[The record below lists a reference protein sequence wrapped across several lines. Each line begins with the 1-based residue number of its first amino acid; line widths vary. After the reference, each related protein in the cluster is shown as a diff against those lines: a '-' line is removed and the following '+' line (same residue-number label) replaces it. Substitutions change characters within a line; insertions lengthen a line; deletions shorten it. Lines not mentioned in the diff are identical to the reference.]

1 MNFRITTLILLLM
14 AFSFTGFSQ
23 TNSIED
29 VTSVSLNNVGA
40 IQGENGVAG
49 YYMFYETDKI
59 DKKTRAYSLQILD
72 NNLEEV
78 ARKKIRG
85 KPNTDL
91 VEAAFNGKNIMLK
104 FYDSKENQYK
114 FKSYDMNG
122 VRAKGATRKLSK
134 KEYRAPLYFQGK
146 KGDNHGNALFA
157 IPDKGFV
164 QYASVKNEKW
174 GYIIDFI
181 GGEQRWKYKSSKKSD
196 VIEFAQYVTADSS
209 ILINTLA
216 KFKNGFA
223 KGWET
228 SILAIDVNT
237 GDKIFETEL
246 DNDIAV
252 SILNGFLDQ
261 DKKEILLFGVYFDQ
275 GDKVTKAKSKGLYVV
290 SYDMEGNLKK
300 KKTISWAEDASELIK
315 MNKNG
320 KMEGGKYITFHDI
333 VRTADGKIIAVGEQ
347 FKKAA
352 NTGGIVGNLLVGVIA
367 GGLGATNTSPAFNLS
382 ELQIDDMMTFQL
394 SEDLELEDIT
404 IIEKEKSSASVPGA
418 GWESPQLMAY
428 LANSMGAFDYSF
440 TQKNE
445 DNSVVSFGYM
455 NWDRRPGEKNGYT
468 FGSIT
473 HADGT
478 QTTDEIKLSGSAD
491 RVRVIPAQE
500 GNVLVI
506 EYFRKDK
513 KLDIRFEQINF

>member
-1 MNFRITTLILLLM
+1 
-14 AFSFTGFSQ
+14 
-23 TNSIED
+23 
-29 VTSVSLNNVGA
+29 
-40 IQGENGVAG
+40 
-49 YYMFYETDKI
+49 MFFETDKI
-59 DKKTRAYSLQILD
+59 DKKTRAYTLKILD

-85 KPNTDL
+85 KPYTEL

-104 FYDSKENQYK
+104 FYDAKENQYK
-114 FKSYDMNG
+114 FKSYDMTG
-122 VRAKGATRKLSK
+122 MRAKGATRKLSK
-134 KEYRAPLYFQGK
+134 KEYRAPFYFQGK
-146 KGDNHGNALFA
+146 RGDNHGNALFA

-164 QYASVKNEKW
+164 QYAGVKNKKW

-181 GGEQRWKYKSSKKSD
+181 GGEKRWKYKSSKKSE
-196 VIEFAQYVTADSS
+196 VLEMAQYVTADSS

-237 GDKIFETEL
+237 GDKVFETAL

-252 SILNGFLDQ
+252 SILNGSLDQ

-275 GDKVTKAKSKGLYVV
+275 GDKVTKAKSKGLYVA
-290 SYDMEGNLKK
+290 SFDLEGNLKK
-300 KKTISWAEDASELIK
+300 KRTISWAEDASELIK
-315 MNKNG
+315 MNKKG

-347 FKKAA
+347 FKKVLNKA
-352 NTGGIVGNLLVGVIA
+352 GIVGNLIVGAIA

-382 ELQIDDMMTFQL
+382 ELEIHDMMTFQL
-394 SEDLELEDIT
+394 NEDLELEDIK
-404 IIEKEKSSASVPGA
+404 IIEKEKSSVSVPGA

-428 LANSMGAFDYSF
+428 LANSIGAFDYSF

-455 NWDRRPGEKNGYT
+455 NWNRRRGEKNGYN
-468 FGSIT
+468 FGSVT

-478 QTTDEIKLSGSAD
+478 QTTDEIKLDGSAD
-491 RVRVIPAQE
+491 RVRVYPAQE

-506 EYFRKDK
+506 EYFGKEKR
-513 KLDIRFEQINF
+513 LDMRLEQLNF